1 MALTK
6 RTYQINTNRGVDL
19 SSSPLNVAPSRASY
33 MRNMINDGGINK
45 KRHGW
50 NEIACFKDKNGNELA
65 INGIWEYVNPADS
78 TERHLIVYAG
88 TQFFKCDYDFLVQE
102 KITVESD
109 ANVNGEK
116 SKAYYKDGLLWIIG
130 CGDYLVYDGEKISR
144 VENSKYAY
152 APVTTMNI
160 TPNYV
165 RENDD
170 THTFESPSGEAFEDV
185 NLLTRKRKNKLI
197 GKKGAYKSVSY
208 ILDSKFDYSMPIKI
222 TIDVI
227 PAGIPR
233 NENEIAVYARYA
245 DGSEVTDI
253 VTLTYQTSNYNES
266 GQLTYYTAACNGK
279 EVTLYTKD
287 ENGAENPFSAIVR
300 LFNRES
306 GTINFY
312 FSVSTYIDGYSNITV
327 EYYADYKR
335 SIDLIASA
343 VYTQANGVDLLLV
356 ANRGNAIFYNGLDSA
371 DCEHSFG
378 YIPVEKFITFGTDRE
393 PITAIVPMTDGVGVF
408 KGKSFYRVAFTF
420 TSDSETYTAEYVP
433 QITEAADGFG
443 CVNQFVGCN
452 VNGDTLIFDGKGVYG
467 IEYSSSQRSLKL
479 RSSNISKAFEK
490 YSRAQLESAV
500 ACEHDGRYYLFISG
514 DVYIG
519 DSRFKVYE
527 SNRIDTSFEYEW
539 WVWDNCPVSFV
550 CSIDGKLY
558 LGRENGRIAVF
569 DGEFTDRSNNYLKY
583 SMGDFLYFIQPR
595 GRTEFVFN
603 ENLKITEGKRLFLK
617 NAYSLIGEFNSVL
630 ENGMVKLRIDDL
642 ELLDLGLIYEGVQI
656 YFEIDMRGPYD
667 ITDITAENGVWYA
680 YVNAPSCYEF
690 ETVITNVENKPYI
703 VTENDGRY
711 SLLEESFANTSYKK
725 EQCYLCAANSW
736 DMELVIKNEQNVE
749 CEYHTPVMDLGSHL
763 SLKILNQLAIT
774 VSNETEGQ
782 VEIGYQTNNN
792 NTFMK
797 RNIGSAFDFNNFDF
811 NTFAFDGAFYKTHIK
826 RVFERNFNYILFKF
840 ASKSDSDFAVEAFTC
855 VYSSNNKLLKGD
867 R

>member
-1 MALTK
+1 MTK

-33 MRNMINDGGINK
+33 MRNMISKGGVNH
-45 KRHGW
+45 KRNGW
-50 NEIACFKDKNGNELA
+50 NEIASFKDKNGNELA

-116 SKAYYKDGLLWIIG
+116 CKAYYKDGLLWIIG

-160 TPNYV
+160 TEPPPDFSELY
-165 RENDD
+165 
-170 THTFESPSGEAFEDV
+170 PGEALEDV
-185 NLLTRKRKNKLI
+185 NLLTNKRKNKII
-197 GKKGAYKSVSY
+197 GKAGTYNSTY
-208 ILDSKFDYSMPIKI
+208 YNLDGLIDFSKPIKVTVEI
-222 TIDVI
+222 I
-227 PAGIPR
+227 PAGTATSD
-233 NENEIAVYARYA
+233 NQVSVFAEDENTGASV
-245 DGSEVTDI
+245 SDI
-253 VTLTYQTSNYNES
+253 VTVIYELNNAEKNKEY
-266 GQLTYYTAACNGK
+266 GYTRVICGDK
-279 EVTLYTKD
+279 EVYLYTKNKVGD
-287 ENGAENPFSAIVR
+287 TPVKEKYKA
-300 LFNRES
+300 
-306 GTINFY
+306 TISLNNFRKRGQIS
-312 FSVSTYIDGYSNITV
+312 FYSCVASPMSDYNNITV
-327 EYYADYKR
+327 EYYADYER
-335 SIDLIASA
+335 DIDLTASA

-356 ANRGNAIFYNGLDSA
+356 ANRGNAIFYNGLDSK
-371 DCEHSFG
+371 DCEYNFG
-378 YIPVEKFITFGTDRE
+378 YIPVEKFITFGSDRDE
-393 PITAIVPMTDGVGVF
+393 IMAIVPMADCVGVF
-408 KGKSFYRVAFTF
+408 KGKSFYRVGFTF
-420 TSDSETYTAEYVP
+420 STDSEAYKAEYVP
-433 QITEAADGFG
+433 QITVSTESNG
-443 CVNQFVGCN
+443 CVNQYVCCE
-452 VNGDTLIFDGKGVYG
+452 VNGDTLTFDGAGVYG
-467 IEYSSSQRSLKL
+467 IDFSAQQRSLRL

-490 YSRAQLESAV
+490 YTKAELESAV
-500 ACEHDGRYYLFISG
+500 TCEHDGRYYLFIGG

-527 SNRIDTSFEYEW
+527 SNRLDTSFEYEW
-539 WVWDNCPVSFV
+539 WIWDNCPATVA

-558 LGRENGRIAVF
+558 LGKENGRIAVF
-569 DGEFTDRSNNYLKY
+569 DDKFADRENIKVKASDAKMMCENPENSSYTLFTFDDSLGIKNGDKISLRGCYRLLGEYETFYDEIKGAVKVNAFLPGAYIGMIVYFWSSEGANYEIVDY
-583 SMGDFLYFIQPR
+583 DVIDGCFYI
-595 GRTEFVFN
+595 
-603 ENLKITEGKRLFLK
+603 
-617 NAYSLIGEFNSVL
+617 NASSCQEKEI
-630 ENGMVKLRIDDL
+630 
-642 ELLDLGLIYEGVQI
+642 IYTNIE
-656 YFEIDMRGPYD
+656 EIPYD
-667 ITDITAENGVWYA
+667 AYENIGSDGQPTGQFALASDAGAIKLIHYD
-680 YVNAPSCYEF
+680 
-690 ETVITNVENKPYI
+690 NVEAI
-703 VTENDGRY
+703 IHRQ
-711 SLLEESFANTSYKK
+711 S
-725 EQCYLCAANSW
+725 
-736 DMELVIKNEQNVE
+736 NVE
-749 CEYHTPVMDLGSHL
+749 CEYHTPALDLGSHL

>member
-1 MALTK
+1 MTK

-88 TQFFKCDYDFLVQE
+88 TEFFKCDYDFLVQE

-116 SKAYYKDGLLWIIG
+116 CKAYYKDGLLWIIG

-144 VENSKYAY
+144 VENSEYAY

-160 TPNYV
+160 TEPPPDFSELY
-165 RENDD
+165 
-170 THTFESPSGEAFEDV
+170 PGKALEDV
-185 NLLTRKRKNKLI
+185 NLLTNKRKNKII
-197 GKKGAYKSVSY
+197 GKAGTYNSTY
-208 ILDSKFDYSMPIKI
+208 YNLDGLIDFSKPIKVTVEI
-222 TIDVI
+222 I
-227 PAGIPR
+227 PAGTATSD
-233 NENEIAVYARYA
+233 NQVSVFAEDKNTGTSV
-245 DGSEVTDI
+245 SDI
-253 VTLTYQTSNYNES
+253 VTVIYELNNAEKSKEY
-266 GQLTYYTAACNGK
+266 GYTRVICGDK
-279 EVTLYTKD
+279 EVKLYTKKKVGD
-287 ENGAENPFSAIVR
+287 TTVKEDYKA
-300 LFNRES
+300 
-306 GTINFY
+306 TISLCNFRKRGQIS
-312 FSVSTYIDGYSNITV
+312 FYSCVASPMSDYNNITV
-327 EYYADYKR
+327 EYYADYER
-335 SIDLIASA
+335 SIDLTASA

-356 ANRGNAIFYNGLDSA
+356 ANRGNAIFYNGLDSK
-371 DCEHSFG
+371 DCEFDFG
-378 YIPVEKFITFGTDRE
+378 YIPVEKFITFGSDRDE
-393 PITAIVPMTDGVGVF
+393 ITAIVPMVDCVGVF
-408 KGKSFYRVAFTF
+408 KGKSFYRVGFTF
-420 TSDSETYTAEYVP
+420 NADSKAYKAEYVP
-433 QITEAADGFG
+433 QITVSTESNG
-443 CVNQFVGCN
+443 CVNQYVCCE
-452 VNGDTLIFDGKGVYG
+452 VNGDTLTFDGAGVYG
-467 IEYSSSQRSLKL
+467 IDFSAQQRSLRL

-500 ACEHDGRYYLFISG
+500 TCEHDGRYYLFIGG

-527 SNRIDTSFEYEW
+527 SNRLDTSFEYEW
-539 WVWDNCPVSFV
+539 WVWDNCPASFV
-550 CSIDGKLY
+550 CSIGGKLY
-558 LGRENGRIAVF
+558 LGKENGKIAVF
-569 DGEFTDRSNNYLKY
+569 DKEYKDRSHERLRY
-583 SMGDFLYFIQPR
+583 STGDFLFFIQPR

-603 ENLKITEGKRLFLK
+603 ENLKITKGKRLFLK
-617 NAYSLIGEFNSVL
+617 NAYSLIGEFNTVL
-630 ENGMVKLRIDDL
+630 ENGMVKLEIDDL
-642 ELLDLGLIYEGVQI
+642 ELLDLGLIYEGMQI
-656 YFEIDMRGPYD
+656 YFEIDMRGPYE

-725 EQCYLCAANSW
+725 EQCYLCAANSG